1 MGQRDLRAKTTAGV
15 IGGLFAA
22 SLLTAMGG
30 WFVWSLQMKGSV
42 NGTNI
47 CCQEH
52 VDFNLVLIGQLLIP
66 NCYFFLSS
74 LAFLG
79 FYFNRDSYRHMFVF
93 DAFLKL
99 ATGATCFAF
108 FVYYEVKYDCHNWSL
123 LFTTVHQ
130 LNWVFFDLLLLAR
143 YGTSVLI
150 QDCREFGAT
159 LGRKCRKLGGKC
171 LEFVGLKQKEEEVV
185 EENTVELSNMGSG
198 GLGGGPDGGH
208 NSSGQHDYDVEHD
221 ANNGDPDEGEK
232 STESCESSGT
242 KVSLSSVSR
251 RSKKNLPEEVP
262 SEEWIELLNLG
273 GKTSDSQN

>member
-1 MGQRDLRAKTTAGV
+1 MGQRDLCARTTAGV

-22 SLLTAMGG
+22 SLLTAIGLCLT
-30 WFVWSLQMKGSV
+30 WYWQIKGSV

-47 CCQEH
+47 CCQE
-52 VDFNLVLIGQLLIP
+52 DIDIGQLIGQTLLP
-66 NCYFFLSS
+66 NVFFFLSG
-74 LAFLG
+74 LALFVS
-79 FYFNRDSYRHMFVF
+79 YFNRDSYRHMFVF
-93 DAFLKL
+93 DAFLKF
-99 ATGATCFAF
+99 ATGAVCFTLAI
-108 FVYYEVKYDCHNWSL
+108 YYEEKYDCQNWSL
-123 LFTTVHQ
+123 LFTFCHQ
-130 LNWVFFDLLLLAR
+130 LAWVFFDMILLAR

-150 QDCREFGAT
+150 QDCHEFGVT
-159 LGRKCRKLGGKC
+159 LARKCRKLGVKC
-171 LEFVGLKQKEEEVV
+171 LEFVGLKQKEQEVV

-208 NSSGQHDYDVEHD
+208 NSSGKHDSNVEYD
-221 ANNGDPDEGEK
+221 AQNGDPDEGEK

-273 GKTSDSQN
+273 GKSSDSQN